1 MRKLVFTAALS
12 ALVFPAHLHAQPVI
26 QIPGQVADAAKPRHP
41 RGDGAPR
48 HVGKHLFISPS
59 GEPFRGRNALSAW
72 FAQADADHDGAIS
85 AAEFQADAE
94 RVFKLYDTNH
104 DGVIDGFEIQA
115 YERDVAPEITE
126 FAVGGPMPGPGGDWG
141 GGGRHHGGH
150 GRHREGGQ
158 DLGLQ
163 TASAGM
169 QAAGATGAARF
180 SLLNEPEPLL
190 AADENVDGKVSRAEW
205 MRATARRFAK
215 LDKTHAGKLTLDT
228 LEPPRDKKGADE

>member
-26 QIPGQVADAAKPRHP
+26 QIPGQVADAAKPQHP
-41 RGDGAPR
+41 HGDGAPR
-48 HVGKHLFISPS
+48 HRHKHLFISPS
-59 GEPFRGRNALSAW
+59 GEPFRGRNAFSAW

-141 GGGRHHGGH
+141 GGGGRRHGG
-150 GRHREGGQ
+150 GRHRREAGQ

-163 TASAGM
+163 TASEGI

-190 AADENVDGKVSRAEW
+190 AADENVDGKVSHAEW
-205 MRATARRFAK
+205 LRATARRFAK

-228 LEPPRDKKGADE
+228 LQPPKEKDGGE